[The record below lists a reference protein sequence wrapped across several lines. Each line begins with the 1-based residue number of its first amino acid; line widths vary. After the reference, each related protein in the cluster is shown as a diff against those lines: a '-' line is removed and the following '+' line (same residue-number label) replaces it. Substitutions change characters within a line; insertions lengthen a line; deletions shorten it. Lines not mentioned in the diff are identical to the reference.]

1 MKRKE
6 GDSMKR
12 EARQL
17 IGYLV
22 GGALVLGLI
31 PYGLYRGG
39 AFLDTLLGGPLH
51 ISPGILVP
59 AALLF
64 FCAGAVFGV
73 WSVVIQNTR
82 GDGGPVQLGKLDIS
96 PRTRHLVVTGPY
108 RFTRNPMLFGA
119 FLMYLGFSIVLGSA
133 GAILLTLAFAAFML
147 AVVVPSEEKR
157 LLADF
162 GGEYRAY
169 RSSVPRFFPRKPRK
183 EAP

>member
-1 MKRKE
+1 
-6 GDSMKR
+6 MKR
-12 EARQL
+12 ETRQL

-39 AFLDTLLGGPLH
+39 AFLDNLFGMALNIG
-51 ISPGILVP
+51 PGILVP
-59 AALLF
+59 VALLF

-82 GDGGPVQLGKLDIS
+82 GGGGPVQMGNLDIS
-96 PRTRHLVVTGPY
+96 PRTQRLVVTGPY
-108 RFTRNPMLFGA
+108 RYTRNPMLFGA
-119 FLMYLGFSIVLGSA
+119 ALMYLGFSLVLGSP
-133 GAILLTLAFAAFML
+133 GAAVWTLAFLTFML

-162 GGEYRAY
+162 GEEYRAY
-169 RSSVPRFFPRKPRK
+169 RSSVPRFLPRIPRK